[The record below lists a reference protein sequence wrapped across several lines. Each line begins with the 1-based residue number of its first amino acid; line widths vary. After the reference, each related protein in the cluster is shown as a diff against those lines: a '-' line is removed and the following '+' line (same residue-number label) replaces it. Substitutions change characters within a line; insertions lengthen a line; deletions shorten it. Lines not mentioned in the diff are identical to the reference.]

1 MCSPGRTHDPS
12 LSRRTFLLRNNE
24 YQYQCRAA
32 AKERERKRGKSAVFE
47 SPAIIDCL
55 RKEEGRFER
64 YPPVDQ
70 PKEISKRRTYRRSS
84 RGHDDFRRN
93 YEQRRRRWNRS
104 KGKCKWNLENIKLCS
119 LQLLSLWKLID
130 RLVSCKNYTRFACQ
144 FYCSIRMH
152 FTSL

>member
-70 PKEISKRRTYRRSS
+70 PKEISKRRTYRPSPRSS
-84 RGHDDFRRN
+84 QRPRRFSSQLRTTTPAMKQIEGEMQVKPRK
-93 YEQRRRRWNRS
+93 YKTLFVTVTIAVKADRS
-104 KGKCKWNLENIKLCS
+104 FG
-119 LQLLSLWKLID
+119 
-130 RLVSCKNYTRFACQ
+130 
-144 FYCSIRMH
+144 
-152 FTSL
+152 